1 MTFAE
6 AHNVIAAER
15 ATGRRSALLA
25 AAETFADEV
34 DRLNA
39 DLAAIRQ
46 DFEDQ
51 TYMLQQINE
60 TLAADHP
67 AIAATI
73 RQHPAA
79 RLRIVTAD
87 TAAPCDQ

>member
-1 MTFAE
+1 MNVRD
-6 AHNVIAAER
+6 AHE
-15 ATGRRSALLA
+15 LA
-25 AAETFADEV
+25 YTIGPDYAVTLADEV

-39 DLAAIRQ
+39 ELERVRQ

-60 TLAADHP
+60 TLAADNP

-73 RQHPAA
+73 QQHPAA
-79 RLRIVTAD
+79 RHLTIVTAD